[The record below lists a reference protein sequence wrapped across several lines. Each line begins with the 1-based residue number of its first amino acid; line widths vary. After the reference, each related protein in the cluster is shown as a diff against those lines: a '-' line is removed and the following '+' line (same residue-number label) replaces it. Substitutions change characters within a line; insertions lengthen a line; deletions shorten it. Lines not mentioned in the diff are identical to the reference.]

1 MMDALYEW
9 LRVSSP
15 SDLIWLGIGLVAQ
28 LMFSARFLIQW
39 ISSEREKKSVVP
51 VSFWWLS
58 LFGGAMLFIYGLQRG
73 EPVILLGQSFG
84 IIVYARNLWLIYAH
98 PAE

>member
-1 MMDALYEW
+1 MDALYEW
-9 LRVSSP
+9 LRVDTP
-15 SDLIWLGIGLVAQ
+15 RDLIWLAIGLVAQ
-28 LMFSARFLIQW
+28 LMFSARFLVQW

-58 LFGGAMLFIYGLQRG
+58 LFGGAMLFIYGLERG

-84 IIVYARNLWLIYAH
+84 IIVYARNLWLIYAQ